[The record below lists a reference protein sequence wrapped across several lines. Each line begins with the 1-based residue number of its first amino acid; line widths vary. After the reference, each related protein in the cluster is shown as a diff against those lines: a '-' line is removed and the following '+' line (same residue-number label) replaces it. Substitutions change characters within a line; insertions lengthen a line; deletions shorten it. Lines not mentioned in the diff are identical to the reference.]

1 MDGLTDMQMER
12 ETFISDD
19 DLVLKT
25 IHEDGSETSVKTV
38 SSCDT
43 IRNPVTG
50 ELEFNNVER
59 NKYSVFASSSRGCF
73 MNCNFCYL
81 TIKGCDYAKLEEA
94 QILQNLKDAV
104 IEQMEHK
111 PETKDRYVKL
121 CWMGMGEDQIAQPE
135 RTYNITKNFLE
146 WILENQYAIGVD
158 GVDLATVMPKVKPD
172 WMHWFDKINDLVGI
186 MPLNPNNKIRVH
198 GQGMPADA
206 AYINRSPFRVFYSLH
221 SGIQETR
228 DKIIPNALPL
238 EQAISKLKG
247 YTVNNLR
254 NVIFHHMFME
264 GQNDSEAEVDALLAL
279 IDRHGLQ
286 QHEFRILRYNHCNDA
301 DFGESER
308 FSGIIDRLVG
318 HIPFLKVQISTG
330 TEVRAACGQ
339 FIVKQYENK

>member
-1 MDGLTDMQMER
+1 MHMER

-25 IHEDGSETSVKTV
+25 IHVDGSETSIKTV

-81 TIKGCDYAKLEEA
+81 TIKNCNYMKLNEHGV
-94 QILQNLKDAV
+94 LRNLKEAV
-104 IEQMEHK
+104 MEQMKHK
-111 PETKDRYVKL
+111 PDTKDRYIKL
-121 CWMGMGEDQIAQPE
+121 CWMGMGEDQISQPE
-135 RTYNITKNFLE
+135 RTYNVTKRFLE
-146 WILENQYAIGVD
+146 WIMENEYAVGVD
-158 GVDLATVMPKVKPD
+158 GVDLSTVLPRVDPR
-172 WMHWFDKINDLVGI
+172 WMYWFEKINDLVSQF
-186 MPLNPNNKIRVH
+186 PVNPNNTARVH
-198 GQGMPADA
+198 GQGMQANTR
-206 AYINRSPFRVFYSLH
+206 YINRSPFRLFYSLH

-228 DKIIPNALPL
+228 DKIIPRAMPL
-238 EQAISKLKG
+238 EDSIPLLKS
-247 YTVNNLR
+247 YSIDNHR

-264 GQNDSEAEVDALLAL
+264 GQNDSVAEVDAFLSL
-279 IDRHGLQ
+279 IDEYDLYK
-286 QHEFRILRYNHCNDA
+286 HEFRILRYNYCNNS

-308 FSGIIDRLVG
+308 FNKIIDCIADKL
-318 HIPFLKVQISTG
+318 PLLKVQISTG

-339 FIVKQYENK
+339 FIVKQYE